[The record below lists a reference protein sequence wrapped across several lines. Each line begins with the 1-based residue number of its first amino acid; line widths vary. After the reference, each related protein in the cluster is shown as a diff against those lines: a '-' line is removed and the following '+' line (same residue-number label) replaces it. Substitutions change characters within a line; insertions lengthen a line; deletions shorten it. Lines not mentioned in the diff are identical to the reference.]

1 MEKLKL
7 KNNMGIC
14 SINID
19 TDFIDHHMIQANGE
33 YVKVYLLLLRYLSTP
48 GESVS
53 VTMIADTL
61 DITEKDVSRALRYWN
76 KAGLIEFETEACLTS
91 DFKEPSSEPLVAP
104 TPVAPQNNVQN
115 ITPYRTKAKKS
126 ELKEILF
133 IAETYLGKTLSYAE
147 SKVIEFIAEDL
158 ALPKDLIDY
167 LIDYCVENNHKDLN
181 YIKKVALSWSEQG
194 FTCVEDAKSSNTNYN
209 ANCYGVLK
217 AFGINGRAPGQT
229 ELSYI
234 KKWTNEMGFPLEIV
248 LKACD
253 KTILAIHQPSF
264 DYADKI
270 LENWL
275 LNDVKTLGDIEA
287 LDYNHKKATTL
298 KPRVKNTK
306 KTGFNNFDE
315 RSYDMDDLEKKLIQ

>member
-1 MEKLKL
+1 MGMEKLKL

-53 VTMIADTL
+53 VTMIADAL
-61 DITEKDVSRALRYWN
+61 DITEKDVQRALRHWN
-76 KAGLIEFETEACLTS
+76 KAGLIEFESEACAPIAP
-91 DFKEPSSEPLVAP
+91 PS
-104 TPVAPQNNVQN
+104 TVQN

-147 SKVIEFIAEDL
+147 SKIIEFIAEDL

-194 FTCVEDAKSSNTNYN
+194 FTCVDDAKNSTTSYN

-229 ELSYI
+229 ELNYI
-234 KKWTNEMGFPLEIV
+234 KKWTSEMGFPLDIV

-275 LNDVKTLGDIEA
+275 LNDVKTLADIET
-287 LDYNHKKATTL
+287 LDYNYKKATTASTS
-298 KPRVKNTK
+298 KPRVKSVK
-306 KTGFNNFDE
+306 KTAFNNFDE